1 MKNKILISTG
11 GSGGHVVPALTF
23 YEHLKDNFD
32 VFLSSDLRGSKFI
45 NNKIENSTIIDV
57 LPLTRN
63 IFLLP
68 WRLFIFFI
76 SIVKSVVFLRKNK
89 IKTVIS
95 TGGYMSLPICIGA
108 KFINC
113 KIILFEPN
121 MVLGRAN
128 LFFLKKCSF
137 IFCYSKEIIN
147 FPENLKMKIKVIP
160 PILRKK
166 IYYQKKIY
174 NKKFNGLI
182 KILIIGGSQGADF
195 FQNNLKN
202 SILNLSKKFKLK
214 VIHQT
219 NKKNEKNLEEFYQK
233 NKIKYEL
240 FDFKEDLINFMLD
253 VNFCITRAGASS
265 LAELVHINLP
275 FIAIPFPYAKD
286 NHQYY
291 NALFYK
297 NLNCCWILEQN
308 NNITE
313 DLDNIISNFISNEN
327 EIYAKVK
334 AMEKISFEN
343 SWNNINHN
351 LISIINEN

>member
-1 MKNKILISTG
+1 MKSKILISTG

-23 YEHLKDNFD
+23 YEHLKDHFE
-32 VFLSSDLRGSKFI
+32 VFLSSDLRGAKFI
-45 NNKIENSTIIDV
+45 NNNVENLTILNV
-57 LPLTRN
+57 LPLTKN

-68 WRLFIFFI
+68 WTLSIFLI
-76 SIVKSVVFLRKNK
+76 SVIKSVVFLKKNK
-89 IKTVIS
+89 IEIVIS

-108 KFINC
+108 KIINC

-128 LFFLKKCSF
+128 LLFLKKCSF

-147 FPENLKMKIKVIP
+147 FPEKLKMKIKVIP
-160 PILRKK
+160 PILRKT
-166 IYYQKKIY
+166 IYSKKHAY
-174 NKKFNGLI
+174 NKKFRGLI

-195 FQNNLKN
+195 FQNNLKD
-202 SILNLSKKFKLK
+202 SIFSLSKKFRLEI
-214 VIHQT
+214 IHQT
-219 NKKNEKNLEEFYQK
+219 NKKNNKNLEEFYQK

-240 FDFKEDLINFMLD
+240 FNFKDDLMNYMLD

-265 LAELVHINLP
+265 LAELVHVNLP
-275 FIAIPFPYAKD
+275 FIAIPFPFAKD

-297 NLNCCWILEQN
+297 NLDCCWILEQN

-313 DLDNIISNFISNEN
+313 DLNNLISNFISNEDD
-327 EIYAKVK
+327 IYRKVK

-343 SWNNINHN
+343 SWNNINRR